1 MYYIYFYE
9 NVALASLS
17 LSFSSCFGFWLV
29 AFRDCVS
36 RRWVDGKSNAHTH
49 KKKLWVHRSVLGSI
63 ASDQEENRVHK
74 EPKHIDLGLR
84 HVQFGVSL
92 TPKMSPWSKDLSQ
105 TQLTET
111 WNG

>member
-1 MYYIYFYE
+1 MCTILFFFD
-9 NVALASLS
+9 VALAFLS
-17 LSFSSCFGFWLV
+17 LCPSLLVLVDCFQGLCLETMGGWQEQ
-29 AFRDCVS
+29 R
-36 RRWVDGKSNAHTH
+36 TH
-49 KKKLWVHRSVLGSI
+49 AQKKKLWVHRSVLGSI